1 MPYNLRPRRT
11 TAVKR
16 PDGTALPPRKR
27 LRKSSQIPIEAGDI
41 LRKPV
46 PRPLG
51 LFESLFN
58 AYPVVQAIVRYISTP
73 DVMSLCITTPH
84 LWRLLA
90 GNRAFH
96 TFSNHRNCI
105 DLDKPVETLKE
116 YRSRNTFEKF
126 FTRDVDLLRLW
137 CRYLEIGTLTHLVL
151 DGTEVTFALLFIV
164 AAKANITLLSLKYC
178 RKLSLE
184 AINALLDCPPR
195 NKYLFTGN
203 PLVSDI
209 LQPKSVG
216 DLLGDLRTL
225 RV

>member
-1 MPYNLRPRRT
+1 MPYNLRSSL
-11 TAVKR
+11 VKR
-16 PDGTALPPRKR
+16 PDENVLLPRKR
-27 LRKSSQIPIEAGDI
+27 PRKGPKHPQTPIEVGDI
-41 LRKPV
+41 LRKFV
-46 PRPLG
+46 PRMLG
-51 LFESLFN
+51 PFESLFN
-58 AYPVVQAIVRYISTP
+58 AYPVVQAIVGYLSTP
-73 DVMSLCITTPH
+73 NVMSLCITTPH
-84 LWRLLA
+84 FWRLLA

-105 DLDKPVETLKE
+105 NLNKPVKSLKE
-116 YRSRNTFEKF
+116 YRSRNTFKGG
-126 FTRDVDLLRLW
+126 FTRDADLLRLW
-137 CRYLEIGTLTHLVL
+137 CRYLDIGILTHLVP

-178 RKLSLE
+178 QRLSLE

-216 DLLGDLRTL
+216 DLLGDLKTL
-225 RV
+225 CV